1 MGAVRILIQ
10 GEWNGFEFTDL
21 AREWSNTVRS
31 RQQDIVSRARA
42 NSL

>member
-10 GEWNGFEFTDL
+10 GESNGFDFTCL
-21 AREWSNTVRS
+21 AHDCSNTVRS
-31 RQQDIVSRARA
+31 RQQDTVSRARA